1 MESMCKYQ
9 ASARYSACDSQPF
22 VLNLC
27 MVFHFFSKNHLWDS
41 VSCIFLTSYV
51 KLLTDGLNLKFNPA
65 QNRNRFIWIY
75 VPNIDMARLYKNME
89 IFQLSYSLCLDIHR
103 MLDKFPEKEKDNIIS
118 QMRRAATSVPLNI
131 AEGSVKKSQKEF
143 LNFLG
148 YSYGSAKELDVLL
161 SMSKDLNYISVKDY
175 ETLFGKLDMLMA
187 KLFGFMKN
195 IEGRF
200 ENKKRFFTKYK
211 GDGKDDLTR
220 N

>member
-1 MESMCKYQ
+1 
-9 ASARYSACDSQPF
+9 
-22 VLNLC
+22 
-27 MVFHFFSKNHLWDS
+27 
-41 VSCIFLTSYV
+41 
-51 KLLTDGLNLKFNPA
+51 
-65 QNRNRFIWIY
+65 
-75 VPNIDMARLYKNME
+75 
-89 IFQLSYSLCLDIHR
+89 
-103 MLDKFPEKEKDNIIS
+103 MLDRFPEKEKDNIIS
-118 QMRRAATSVPLNI
+118 QMRRSATSVPLNI

-211 GDGKDDLTR
+211 GENDIVRD
-220 N
+220 